1 MKNKNILGDF
11 ILLENKQTVDTD
23 NFKEEIHSVSVMD
36 NKKFK
41 EMQYGAKII
50 VNLLNYTNN
59 KIHEEIIPVLI
70 EKKKFNEIDNR
81 IKLELEPILNEQTV
95 LEIEIMD
102 FITNNA
108 VSPLIYHL
116 IQKDSVKQYNLP
128 CEYMFVVYKVKDK
141 TKKGLLYAMLE
152 DTSKIN
158 ADMHIYKIHVSYDN
172 VIVIIYD
179 NAITII
185 TKDKSRGVID
195 VYSLERPDMID
206 FLYFNFGDNLVNIH
220 KVDRFLLNIDKESYN
235 LFMSSYLRRYLF
247 MSTLF
252 KV

>member
-1 MKNKNILGDF
+1 MNKNILGDF

-23 NFKEEIHSVSVMD
+23 KFKEEINSVSVM
-36 NKKFK
+36 NNERFK
-41 EMQYGAKII
+41 EIQDGAKII
-50 VNLLNYTNN
+50 INLLNYTNN
-59 KIHEEIIPVLI
+59 KIHEEIIPALI

-95 LEIEIMD
+95 LEMEIMD

-108 VSPLIYHL
+108 VSPIIWQM

-128 CEYMFVVYKVKDK
+128 CEYMFDVYSVKDK
-141 TKKGLLYAMLE
+141 TKKGLIYAILE

-158 ADMHIYKIHVSYDN
+158 ADMHIYKMHVLYDS
-172 VIVIIYD
+172 VIVIVYD
-179 NAITII
+179 NAITMI
-185 TKDKSRGVID
+185 TKDRSRGVID
-195 VYSLERPDMID
+195 VYTLERPDMID
-206 FLYFNFGDNLVNIH
+206 FLYFNFGDNLKHIH
-220 KVDRFLLNIDKESYN
+220 KVDRFLLDIDKESYN